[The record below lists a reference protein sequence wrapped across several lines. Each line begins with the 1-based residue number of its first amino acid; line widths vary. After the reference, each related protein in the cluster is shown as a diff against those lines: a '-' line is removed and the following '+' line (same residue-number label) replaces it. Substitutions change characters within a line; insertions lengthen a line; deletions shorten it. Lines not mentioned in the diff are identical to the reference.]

1 MQFILNSDINL
12 NSNFAYQRI
21 YIYIYIQYKK
31 MCRKTYASD
40 GAAEATWPRSTVDL
54 ERRNRG
60 STISRPTRFGT
71 MGTTSTELRKKE
83 QGGTMSRPT

>member
-1 MQFILNSDINL
+1 
-12 NSNFAYQRI
+12 
-21 YIYIYIQYKK
+21 

-40 GAAEATWPRSTVDL
+40 GAAEATWPRSTVDS

-83 QGGTMSRPT
+83 QGGTMSRPTWPKDLGQEAYNRGSLEDNN